1 MSLVPVGDPRVVG
14 DAEIQ
19 YVGDK
24 SHSHEG
30 GHRIA
35 VAGRSVLVLPD
46 GRTTARNRS
55 HVITRVLHAFAGSG
69 LDPTEALIG
78 ALVVEGATSIEV
90 DGQRILADG
99 SSPIVSLRLDVL
111 DNEIRV
117 TSLGGGVG

>member
-1 MSLVPVGDPRVVG
+1 MSLTPFGDPRVIG

-19 YVGDK
+19 YVTDK

-35 VAGRSVLVLPD
+35 VAGRNLLVLPD

-55 HVITRVLHAFAGSG
+55 HVITRVLHGFTGSA

-78 ALVVEGATSIEV
+78 ALILEGATNIEV
-90 DGQRILADG
+90 DGEKILPSDG
-99 SSPIVSLRLDVL
+99 ETIVSLRFEILDN
-111 DNEIRV
+111 NEIRV
-117 TSLGGGVG
+117 TSLGGSG